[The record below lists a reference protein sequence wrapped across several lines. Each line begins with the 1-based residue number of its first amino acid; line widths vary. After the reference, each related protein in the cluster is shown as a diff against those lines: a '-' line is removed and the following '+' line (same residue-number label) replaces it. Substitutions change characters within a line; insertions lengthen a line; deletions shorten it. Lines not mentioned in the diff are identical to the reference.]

1 MPAEILKHTGLEE
14 TRQALKQF
22 ARLPREAKVRE
33 LLLAMQSG
41 ADSAMARHCLNA
53 EAANKNGIKEDAK
66 ASEDDARTAAFTTW
80 TQFAV
85 QAFCAEVDTTK
96 QGVGTNE
103 GGKFPKATLVTRA
116 AKIPAAVVLCY
127 PALMEALKAVEE
139 HGDDMVAHLCF
150 TPSFTHIFV
159 TLESWDEAKKL
170 LYMFIYFYVFFCV
183 VFVI

>member
-1 MPAEILKHTGLEE
+1 MDTMPAEILKHTGLEE

-33 LLLAMQSG
+33 LLLAMQSA

-96 QGVGTNE
+96 QGVGANE
-103 GGKFPKATLVTRA
+103 GGKFPKATLVALA

-127 PALMEALKAVEE
+127 PALMETIKAVEE
-139 HGDDMVAHLCF
+139 HGDDMVANTQARNAL
-150 TPSFTHIFV
+150 
-159 TLESWDEAKKL
+159 AL
-170 LYMFIYFYVFFCV
+170 LGGCGADADGFWQMQSGGGTGRSSSKA
-183 VFVI
+183 